1 MSYQKQLL
9 AMLVQAYCDIDGAY
23 YFQQFAIGDNHRN
36 KESAQLNSI
45 GRTTTSTLPYAYQ
58 LNYGN
63 KEEHIDY
70 RISSLGE
77 KIKSINTFRKFRH
90 SDLCTSQ
97 NSLHNQTYTMNS
109 FKVRSDSS
117 IMKLI

>member
-1 MSYQKQLL
+1 MSYQRQLL

-36 KESAQLNSI
+36 KESTHPNLI
-45 GRTTTSTLPYAYQ
+45 GRTTTSTLPYANQ
-58 LNYGN
+58 LNYEN
-63 KEEHIDY
+63 KGENMDY
-70 RISSLGE
+70 RMPSLGE
-77 KIKSINTFRKFRH
+77 KTKNINTFRKFRH

-97 NSLHNQTYTMNS
+97 NSLRNQTYTLSS